1 MTPDPLRPLGV
12 QVKITPLHIQRWACI
27 YVRQSTM
34 KQVEQNRESQLNQY
48 HLVQHAESLG
58 WARERIR
65 VIDADLGLSG
75 QGSDY
80 RSGFQELVAEVS
92 LGHVGIIFGYE
103 VSRLARNNSDWYHLL
118 DLAAVFSSLIAD
130 TDGVYDPR
138 LYNDRLLLGLKGTM
152 SEAELHL
159 LRLRL
164 EGGRLSQVRRGAYRQ
179 HLPTGLVRQ
188 SDGQVAKDPD
198 AQVRHVIEMIFSE
211 FVRLGSCRQVLTYLK
226 RNDILLPRHQ
236 TAGFHK
242 GELLWKPA
250 SEAAAYDILRNPAYA
265 GAFVYGRKQVDPSRQ
280 RPGHP
285 SSGRLRRSLE
295 EWIHLQQDAYPAYI
309 TWEQYLANQ
318 DRLHRNAMRYTEQT
332 SHQALGATR
341 EGSALLQGL
350 ATCGLCGHLM
360 RVAYKSS
367 QRYCCSAM
375 VKEFASSESCMS
387 LHGPSIDQ
395 VVTQAFFDAI
405 RPSQLD
411 ALEAVLAT
419 EKAERQRLGQ
429 QWEERLQHAR
439 YEAHRAQKQYNA
451 VDPENRLVAAE
462 LEKRWEATL
471 HDLQK
476 TREAHE
482 RFLHDSD
489 RPQLTPELCEQFRH
503 ISEALPA
510 LWRNGQLSN
519 SQKKELL
526 RTLIARVILKR
537 LAPDAVEI
545 KIVWVSG
552 HYSVHYAQPPIRH
565 ESDVTGYP
573 EMVERIRVLW
583 EQELADRQ
591 IAAQL
596 TTEGFHSAR
605 STGVTVLAVQRVR
618 RDHGWHLHLE
628 QSRNA
633 LELGGYLT
641 PRGLACLLGV
651 NRQWVYRNLGNG
663 AIDPQ
668 CFVRHPQSKVYQIRN
683 DDETIA
689 RIRQLLLK
697 NLDTQGGI

>member
-1 MTPDPLRPLGV
+1 LA
-12 QVKITPLHIQRWACI
+12 K
-27 YVRQSTM
+27 
-34 KQVEQNRESQLNQY
+34 
-48 HLVQHAESLG
+48 
-58 WARERIR
+58 ERIR

-92 LGHVGIIFGYE
+92 LGHIGIIFGYE

-118 DLAAVFSSLIAD
+118 DLAAVFGSLIAD

-188 SDGQVAKDPD
+188 SDGQVVKDPD
-198 AQVRHVIEMIFSE
+198 NQVRHVIELLFSE
-211 FVRLGSCRQVLTYLK
+211 FVQLGSCHQVLAYLK

-242 GELLWKPA
+242 GELLWKPP
-250 SEAAAYDILRNPAYA
+250 SEAAVYDILRNPAYA
-265 GAFVYGRKQVDPSRQ
+265 GAFAYGRKQVDPSHQ
-280 RPGHP
+280 RPGYP
-285 SSGRLRRSLE
+285 STGRLSRPME
-295 EWIHLQQDAYPAYI
+295 EWIHLQQDVYPAYI

-318 DRLHRNAMRYTEQT
+318 DRLHRNAMRYIEQKT
-332 SHQALGATR
+332 HQALGATR
-341 EGSALLQGL
+341 EGPALLQGL

-367 QRYCCSAM
+367 QRYLCSAM
-375 VKEFASSESCMS
+375 VKEFASSRMCMS
-387 LHGPSIDQ
+387 LQGSSIDQ
-395 VVTQAFFDAI
+395 VVTQAFFDAL

-411 ALEAVLAT
+411 ALEAVLAA
-419 EKAERQRLGQ
+419 EKTERQRLGQ
-429 QWEERLQHAR
+429 QWEERLQR
-439 YEAHRAQKQYNA
+439 VQYEAHWAQKQYNA

-462 LEKRWEATL
+462 LEKRWEEKL
-471 HDLQK
+471 HELQE
-476 TREAHE
+476 TREAHQ
-482 RFLHDSD
+482 RFLHDLD
-489 RPQLTPELCEQFRH
+489 WPQLTPELCEQFRH
-503 ISEALPA
+503 ISDTLPA
-510 LWRNGQLSN
+510 LWHNDQLSN

-526 RTLIARVILKR
+526 RTLIVRVVLKR
-537 LAPDAVEI
+537 LAPDRVEI

-552 HYSVHYAQPPIRH
+552 HYSVHYAQPPIRC
-565 ESDVTGYP
+565 ESDVTGYQ
-573 EMVERIRVLW
+573 EMVERIGVLW
-583 EQELADRQ
+583 QQGFADSQ
-591 IAAQL
+591 IAGQL

-605 STGVTVLAVQRVR
+605 STGVSALAVQRVR
-618 RDHGWHLHLE
+618 RDRGWYLHLE

-633 LELGGYLT
+633 LELDGYLT
-641 PRGLACLLGV
+641 PRGLARLLGV
-651 NRQWVYRNLGNG
+651 NRQWVYRNLENG

-668 CFVRHPQSKVYQIRN
+668 CFVRHPQSRVYQIRN

-689 RIRQLLLK
+689 HIRQLLLR